1 MQLQS
6 ILSPERT
13 IVGVPGTSKKRV
25 LENIAEIICE
35 DVSYLSSDELFK
47 ALTARERLGSTGIGE
62 GIAIPHCRIADC
74 TSTIGSLVRLET
86 PVDFEAIDDKPID
99 ILFVLLVPEEAND
112 EHLLTL
118 KTLAELFSQS
128 DFRDSLRNA
137 ENAQALYQAAIEYQK
152 AA

>member
-13 IVGVPGTSKKRV
+13 ITGVPGTSKKRV
-25 LENIAEIICE
+25 LENIAEIICK
-35 DVSYLSSDELFK
+35 DVSYLNPEDLFS

-62 GIAIPHCRIADC
+62 GIAIPHCRVANC
-74 TSTIGSLVRLET
+74 TNTIGSLVRLET

-118 KTLAELFSQS
+118 KTLAELFSQA
-128 DFRDSLRNA
+128 DFRESLRNA
-137 ENAQALYQAAIEYQK
+137 ENDQALYHAAIEYQK